1 MLADIAWL
9 GVWAACAFVPVDTRG
24 AGFPSRE
31 GWEPLF
37 CSVLQPLIGLFVF
50 ASSCPGGEGSVFAKV
65 CRHRIMQGLG
75 EYSFQVYLWH
85 WPLGMLFKG
94 AEIAITGDTS
104 VGMAAPFLVPY
115 LLASWLLAA
124 AVSIY
129 WEEPFRKWLRV
140 HVDAWA
146 ARSEAEAERRL
157 GGTVDEG
164 KAGGSALLLAD
175 AVRSDG
181 AAGPNGPTDNRIP
194 SHLGEQPVSTVGAA
208 EAAAAPAAAR

>member
-129 WEEPFRKWLRV
+129 WEEPFRKWLRKTLGWMNIV
-140 HVDAWA
+140 LIRLD
-146 ARSEAEAERRL
+146 SL
-157 GGTVDEG
+157 GGAESG
-164 KAGGSALLLAD
+164 CGCA
-175 AVRSDG
+175 R
-181 AAGPNGPTDNRIP
+181 PN
-194 SHLGEQPVSTVGAA
+194 
-208 EAAAAPAAAR
+208 